1 MMDGFELVC
10 EYCHSCAMA
19 TVSTVVE
26 ISCECGAINYTVD
39 IISDDREIMTNR
51 SDSGQSMEGLL

>member
-51 SDSGQSMEGLL
+51 SDSG